1 MNSFYSFGNAGAVPQ
16 NPIPATP
23 SNDIAKNP
31 VDQMTDG
38 KDLLSKGGVNINF
51 HSLNGV
57 RLKFQ
62 IITVDVKAAGS
73 RYQFETQANITND
86 RIVGITLT
94 STENAKD
101 AFSSNLNDSTMQL
114 TIDNEEIIP
123 DNADCSLFS
132 AKLNSGFYENMYRIN
147 ERADGSL
154 IKGNYTSGTKNFPAG
169 GYKVK
174 IYLWSVTKPKK

>member
-1 MNSFYSFGNAGAVPQ
+1 MSFPINFGYTGAVPQ

-23 SNDIAKNP
+23 PDAMKKNP
-31 VDQMTDG
+31 VDQMIEG
-38 KDLLSKGGVNINF
+38 KDALSQGGVQVNF

-62 IITVDVKAAGS
+62 VVTIDVKAAGS
-73 RYQFETQANITND
+73 RYQFETQSNITND
-86 RIVGITLT
+86 RIVGITMT

-101 AFSSNLNDSTMQL
+101 SFSSNLNNSTMQL

-123 DNADCSLFS
+123 DGSDCSLFS
-132 AKLNSGFYENMYRIN
+132 AKLTSGFYENMYRIN

-154 IKGNYTSGTKNFPAG
+154 VKGSYTSGTQNFPTG